1 MWQDILAAIALLFV
15 LEGILPFLSP
25 QQFRKAM
32 MTASQMNDAS
42 LRVLGLA
49 SMVGGLVLLYVVN

>member
-15 LEGILPFLSP
+15 LEGVLPFLSP

-42 LRVLGLA
+42 LRVLGFA
-49 SMVGGLVLLYVVN
+49 SMVGGLVLLYVVK

>member
-15 LEGILPFLSP
+15 LEGMLPFLSP

-42 LRVLGLA
+42 LRVLGFA
-49 SMVGGLVLLYVVN
+49 SMVGGLVLLYVVK